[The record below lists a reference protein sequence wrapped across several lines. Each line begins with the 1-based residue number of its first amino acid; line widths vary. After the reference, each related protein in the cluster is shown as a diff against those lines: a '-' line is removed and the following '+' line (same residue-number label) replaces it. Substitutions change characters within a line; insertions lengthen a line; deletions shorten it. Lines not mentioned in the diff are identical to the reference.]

1 MEDSCDDDT
10 VVHDGSDLQEIF
22 GDAKFFTFEW
32 VFGQFVYLSFF
43 KNKFTTCLSY
53 IAPIIFE
60 F

>member
-32 VFGQFVYLSFF
+32 VFGQFVLFV
-43 KNKFTTCLSY
+43 
-53 IAPIIFE
+53 IFQTQIYRLP
-60 F
+60 